1 MLMVLP
7 AGLRSES
14 PPVWPVTGKRA
25 WSIICMSEA
34 GKARLFSEFPEEG
47 AEPTMRCEVWTG

>member
-14 PPVWPVTGKRA
+14 PQFGLLQVRELGASFVCLRPGKP
-25 WSIICMSEA
+25 
-34 GKARLFSEFPEEG
+34 GFSQNSQKEG